1 MEAIEELS
9 ELADVTTQASGLLAD
24 DDPADGATRR
34 GGGSSFLTVVA
45 LGNVVRSLPFAFSP
59 SAVVRSVY
67 DLIVLAGIVTC
78 VCAGRREIGGA

>member
-59 SAVVRSVY
+59 S
-67 DLIVLAGIVTC
+67 
-78 VCAGRREIGGA
+78 IGCYSLGV